1 MTAKDTNI
9 AVGLARSSQCEQTLA
24 NARAEGLPEI
34 VARILASR
42 SLPPVD
48 SLRRFLQPGLKDL
61 DDPGVLAD
69 MNKAATR
76 VADAVIGGEVIGLE
90 SDYDQDGLG
99 AMATMYFAFT
109 QVFEHPAEQLSIFV
123 GHRLRDGYG
132 LCDPIADRILDAT
145 PRAAV
150 VITADN
156 GSSDERRIERLA
168 RAGIDVIVTDHHA
181 LPVSGPPASAYACIN
196 PQRGDCDYPDGAIAG
211 GMVAWLLMCVV
222 HRRLVERDHIPDRR
236 RQLGLLLDFVA
247 CSTVADCVSLA
258 SVNNRAIVRHGLRLM
273 NERPRACW
281 QGMRPLLKSKTI
293 TAETIAFGIA
303 PRVNAQTRLNSA
315 DEALRFLLAG
325 DKDAAREAA
334 AILDANNEERK
345 EIERAMVD
353 DAIALAD
360 EQLKQ
365 GHTGIVTFLENGHPG
380 VQGICS
386 SRIVERYGRPA
397 FTFCPNLEEPN
408 LLTGSGR
415 SIGPVHLRDVLQE
428 MADAYP
434 DLFEKFGGHSAA
446 AGVTIAKDRLPDFVA
461 GFDEALQSRV
471 DSDALKP
478 SLASDGELTA
488 EELSLDTVDAL
499 TALEPTGRGFAAAQF
514 DGEFEVTAVRPVGDR
529 THLKLALRYQNRHLS
544 AIWFRAVRSANEP
557 WPVQRGERARLVYRL
572 ADNNGY
578 GPRRLELIIAGKV
591 SDAA

>member
-1 MTAKDTNI
+1 MTSDQPTT
-9 AVGLARSSQCEQTLA
+9 AVGLARSSQCEKTLA
-24 NARAEGLPEI
+24 TARAEGLPDI

-42 SLPPVD
+42 SLPTID
-48 SLRRFLQPGLKDL
+48 SLGGFLQPGLKDL

-69 MNKAATR
+69 IDKAATR
-76 VADAVIGGEVIGLE
+76 VAAAVTRGEMIGLE

-109 QVFEHPAEQLSIFV
+109 DVFKHPTERVGIFV

-132 LCDPIADRILDAT
+132 LCDPLAERILAAR
-145 PRAAV
+145 PQAAV

-156 GSSDERRIERLA
+156 GSSDELRIQRLA
-168 RAGIDVIVTDHHA
+168 KAGIDVIVTDHHA
-181 LPVSGPPASAYACIN
+181 LPVSGPPQSAYACIN
-196 PQRGDCDYPDGAIAG
+196 PQRADCDYPDGAIAG

-222 HRRLVERDHIPDRR
+222 HRRLVEEGYIPDSR

-273 NERPRACW
+273 NERPRPCW
-281 QGMRPLLKSKTI
+281 QGMRPLLKTKTI
-293 TAETIAFGIA
+293 TAETISFGIA

-334 AILDANNEERK
+334 AILDANNEQRKQIERK
-345 EIERAMVD
+345 MVD
-353 DAIALAD
+353 DAIELAD
-360 EQLKQ
+360 KQLQQ
-365 GHTGIVTFLENGHPG
+365 GHMGIVTFLENGHPG

-428 MADAYP
+428 MAEAYP
-434 DLFEKFGGHSAA
+434 NLFDKFGGHSAA
-446 AGVTIAKDRLPDFVA
+446 AGVTITKDRLADFVD
-461 GFDEALQSRV
+461 GFDDALQSRV
-471 DSDALKP
+471 DGDSLRP
-478 SLASDGELTA
+478 VLASDGELNA
-488 EELSLDTVDAL
+488 DELSLDTVDAL
-499 TALEPTGRGFAAAQF
+499 TALEPTGRGFAPAQF
-514 DGEFEVTAVRPVGDR
+514 DGEFEITAIRPVGDR

-544 AIWFRAVRSANEP
+544 AIWFRAIRSANEP

-578 GPRRLELIIAGKV
+578 GPRRLELIIAGKI